1 VEQAPLQPLKINSSV
16 PEEARQLTADN
27 ILTLLDASED
37 DWSGRCWHAN
47 HSAIA
52 EENIRFSLTPEM
64 CDEITDAL
72 TFIHQNNLTLNHLT
86 QEDFRIPSLARCM
99 TKMREQLDR
108 GAGFLILETN
118 LSAQLNESDF
128 ELVGWALCNYFG
140 QIMRQGIN
148 SDLRLFTVADKGS
161 QNIDPTRIGA
171 SANRSAKHTDNGCL
185 EPRPPAYIGLYC
197 YRSSPHGGETTIVS
211 ALSVLREISRQRPEL
226 LPQYFQ
232 PYHFRAP
239 QAHVWP
245 TSAPTIQKPI
255 FEFIDNELHV
265 HYANVMVFPGMSLAG
280 HALSPSQ
287 VDALTL
293 LDEVIERPSLNFQTL
308 LKPGDLLVMNNL
320 ALLHGREAFDP
331 GQVSGRT
338 LKRYWMW
345 RRHIGPGT
353 DPVLLDLAEFG
364 Y

>member
-1 VEQAPLQPLKINSSV
+1 VEKASSHPINASSSFRD
-16 PEEARQLTADN
+16 ATRALTTED
-27 ILTLLDASED
+27 ILTLLNTSED
-37 DWSGRCWHAN
+37 NWPGRCWNATDSVIDEKN
-47 HSAIA
+47 V
-52 EENIRFSLTPEM
+52 RFSLTPEM
-64 CDEITDAL
+64 CDEITHAL
-72 TFIHQNNLTLNHLT
+72 TFLRENNLTLHNLT
-86 QEDFRIPSLARCM
+86 QEDFRIPSLARRM
-99 TKMREQLDR
+99 KTMREQLDH

-118 LSAQLNESDF
+118 LSAQLSESDF

-161 QNIDPTRIGA
+161 ENIDPTRIGA

-185 EPRPPAYIGLYC
+185 EPRPPTYIGLYC

-211 ALSVLREISRQRPEL
+211 AISVLRTISKKQPDL

-245 TSAPTIQKPI
+245 TRGPTVQKPI
-255 FEFIDNELHV
+255 FEFRHNELHV

-280 HALSPSQ
+280 HALSPAQ
-287 VDALTL
+287 VDALAL
-293 LDEVIERPSLNFQTL
+293 LDKVIESSALNFQTL

-320 ALLHGREAFDP
+320 AFLHGREAFAP
-331 GQVSGRT
+331 GQASGRT

-353 DPVLLDLAEFG
+353 DPVLLDLDEFG